1 MEPKLDYAWLSDP
14 LIEYAFYLS
23 CMLFVVIL
31 TFILIIVKKYY
42 QRQHEL
48 HCQQT
53 LQNFLDRTLQYKQSK
68 SKQLE
73 IINSIN
79 VIITKNHLD
88 AICAWSSILES
99 AESIARKNY
108 IEIFLKLNYFKL
120 LSDALNGNNLKAQ
133 CLAIQLIGICK
144 LKEFTPILKKFI
156 KTPVLSSYVSI
167 ALSRIQ
173 GIQSID
179 IVIKA
184 FEGERITT
192 SQLLSAFVEMPKK
205 DLEAWQIKQRNSSIN
220 KLISQYL

>member
-1 MEPKLDYAWLSDP
+1 MEPKLDYVWLSDP

-53 LQNFLDRTLQYKQSK
+53 LQNLLDRAHQYKQSK

-144 LKEFTPILKKFI
+144 LKEFTPILKKYI

>member
-53 LQNFLDRTLQYKQSK
+53 LQNLLDRTLQYKQSK

-120 LSDALNGNNLKAQ
+120 LSDALNGSNLKAQ

-144 LKEFTPILKKFI
+144 LKEFTPILKKYI

>member
-53 LQNFLDRTLQYKQSK
+53 LQNLLDRTLQYKQSK

-144 LKEFTPILKKFI
+144 LKEFTPILKKYI

-167 ALSRIQ
+167 ALSRIE

>member
-1 MEPKLDYAWLSDP
+1 MEAKLDYAWLSDP

-53 LQNFLDRTLQYKQSK
+53 LQNLLDRTLQYKQSK